1 MRRTITLKL
10 KPFSINAMYYG
21 NRKHGKTIEAQE
33 WACSVLV
40 ALALKE
46 NKKKLKELRQCFDSL
61 KHVYKVDL
69 TFFYPKHTLYTK
81 ECRVSGR
88 AHDLSN
94 IEKPL
99 IDLVFLPRY
108 YDLPSPYGAENLNI
122 DDKYIIHL
130 TSKKKVGKSCKI
142 KVSIQIK
149 DLNLK

>member
-1 MRRTITLKL
+1 MRRVLTLKE
-10 KPFSINAMYYG
+10 KPFSINAMYC
-21 NRKHGKTIEAQE
+21 RDKRHKTTEAQE
-33 WACSVLV
+33 WAASILV

-46 NKKKLKELRQCFDSL
+46 NKKKLKELRQYFDPK

-69 TFFYPKHTLYTK
+69 SFFYPKHILYTK
-81 ECRVSGR
+81 EGRVSGR

-99 IDLVFLPRY
+99 IDLVFLSRY
-108 YDLPSPYGAENLNI
+108 YELPSPYGAENLNT
-122 DDKYIIHL
+122 DDKYIVHL
-130 TSKKKVGKSCKI
+130 VSKKTVGKSFKI